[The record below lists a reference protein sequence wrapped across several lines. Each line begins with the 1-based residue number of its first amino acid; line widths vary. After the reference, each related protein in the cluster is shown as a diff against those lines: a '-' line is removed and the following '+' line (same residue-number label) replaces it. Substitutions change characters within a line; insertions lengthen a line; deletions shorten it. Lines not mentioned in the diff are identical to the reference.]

1 MGKPIK
7 LAADYFYHD
16 ADMRNDI
23 KVKALRRRFKAEGYA
38 VWNYLLEVLTD
49 SEGFVIEFSALEKE
63 LLAADF
69 DTTNERLAEI
79 VDYCCTLELLQ
90 RTEDGRG
97 IFSRSH
103 QARLQAVLDLKD
115 KRRRAGKAGMA
126 ARWGNKD
133 TDTDNTSLQSDNTVI
148 TRDNEENRK
157 VENGSEVKGKEKRE
171 KYPYQAV
178 VDIWNEC
185 CPSLPRVQSLNDNRR
200 QKIKLRLL
208 ELSPRSDEWLDKARE
223 LFERVANSDFL
234 QGNNNNGWAATFDW
248 VMANPKNWVKVIEG
262 NYDNNRGGRGAQS
275 QRTQAGIQL
284 GAGEYIERG
293 TGRRT
298 YGTGRVTIP
307 AGAPARPSERYAW
320 NESSQNWVL
329 L

>member
-23 KVKALRRRFKAEGYA
+23 KVKALRRRFGAEGYA

-79 VDYCCTLELLQ
+79 VDYCCTLGLLQ
-90 RTEDGRG
+90 RTEDKQG

-126 ARWGNKD
+126 ARWGNKSD
-133 TDTDNTSLQSDNTVI
+133 DNIPLQTDNNVI
-148 TRDNEENRK
+148 THDNEEK
-157 VENGSEVKGKEKRE
+157 GIEENGKEQKGKEQKV
-171 KYPYQAV
+171 KYPYQAIA
-178 VDIWNEC
+178 DIWNEC
-185 CPSLPRVQSLNDNRR
+185 CPALPRVQSLNDNRR

-208 ELSPRSDEWLDKARE
+208 ELSPRCDEWLDKVRE
-223 LFERVANSDFL
+223 LFGRVAASDFL
-234 QGNNNNGWAATFDW
+234 QGNNSNGWAATFDW
-248 VMANPKNWVKVIEG
+248 VMANSKNWVKIIEG
-262 NYDNNRGGRGAQS
+262 NYDNNRGGRSAQP
-275 QRTQAGIQL
+275 QHTQAGIQL
-284 GAGEYIERG
+284 GAGEYIEQG